1 MSCCNGQVSVEY
13 MLIIGF
19 VTVITIPL
27 IIIYQTFNEDSNTE
41 INSAQV
47 EQVAKKVVDTA
58 ESMYYLGEPSQTS
71 IRVNIPNGVKA
82 GRIGNNEIVFNLTV
96 GSGTA
101 EIVRSSPVNITGS
114 LPSEKGT
121 YTLTIKAYSGN
132 VTVSYT

>member
-1 MSCCNGQVSVEY
+1 MSCCKGQVSVEY
-13 MLIIGF
+13 MMIIGF
-19 VTVITIPL
+19 VTIITIPL

-71 IRVNIPNGVKA
+71 IRINIPDGVKA
-82 GRIGNNEIVFNLTV
+82 ARIGNNEVVFNLTV

-101 EIVRSSPVNITGS
+101 EIVRSSSVNITGS

-121 YTLTIKAYSGN
+121 YILTIKAYPGN